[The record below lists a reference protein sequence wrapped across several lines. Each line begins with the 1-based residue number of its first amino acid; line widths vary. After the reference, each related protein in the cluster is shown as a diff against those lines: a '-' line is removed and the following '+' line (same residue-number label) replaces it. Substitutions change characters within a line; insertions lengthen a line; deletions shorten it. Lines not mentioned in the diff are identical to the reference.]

1 MVITPYDITQGVI
14 MIRERFS
21 GAVLLSAAAA
31 ILSAQDT
38 RPQFDVASIKPS
50 APAPG
55 RMFGSRGPGMFNTEN
70 MPVKGIIAEAYG
82 VKQFQ
87 ISGGPSWIDSDG
99 YTITAKT
106 SGEGAPKERFEK
118 MMLMLQVLL
127 EDRFQLRF
135 HRTTKEMPIYAL
147 TVGKSGK
154 LPPADCVKF
163 DEKNRPAPPAPG
175 QPPIRFCG
183 NIRGGRSGP
192 NSTLD
197 ASGVTTADFIRWLS
211 NVTGRTIVDKTG
223 FTGTF
228 DAKLEYLPE
237 MAQNVK
243 PIGEGEPPAAV
254 ENAAP
259 SLFTALQERLGLKL
273 ESERGPVEILVIDR
287 IERPTE
293 N

>member
-1 MVITPYDITQGVI
+1 MSG
-14 MIRERFS
+14 RFL
-21 GAVLLSAAAA
+21 GAAFLVGAAA
-31 ILSAQDT
+31 ILSAQDK
-38 RPQFDVASIKPS
+38 RPQFEVASMKPS
-50 APAPG
+50 GGGPG
-55 RMFGSRGPGMFNTEN
+55 RMFGGRGPGMFNTEN
-70 MPVKGIIAEAYG
+70 MPVKGLITQAYG
-82 VKQFQ
+82 VKGFQ

-99 YTITAKT
+99 YTITAKM

-118 MMLMLQVLL
+118 VMLMLQVLL

-135 HRTTKEMPIYAL
+135 HRATKEMPIYGL
-147 TVGKSGK
+147 TVAKSGK
-154 LPPADCVKF
+154 LPPADCVPF

-192 NSTLD
+192 NSTMD
-197 ASGVTTADFIRWLS
+197 AWGITTADLIRWLS
-211 NVTGRTIVDKTG
+211 DVTGRTIVDKTG

-228 DAKLEYLPE
+228 DVKLEYLPE
-237 MAQNVK
+237 MAQNAK
-243 PIGEGEPPAAV
+243 PMGDGLPAAV

-259 SLFTALQERLGLKL
+259 SVFTALQERLGLKL